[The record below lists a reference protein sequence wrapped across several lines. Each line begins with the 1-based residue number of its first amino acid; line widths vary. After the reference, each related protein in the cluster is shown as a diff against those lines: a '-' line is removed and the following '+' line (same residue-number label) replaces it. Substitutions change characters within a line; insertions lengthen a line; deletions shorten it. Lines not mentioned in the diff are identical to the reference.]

1 MSAQTST
8 PGASAAIPIIDI
20 DSHFTEPANLW
31 TQRAPSR
38 FAKSAPRLIDDP
50 DTAGAQC
57 WVSGDVRLSPP
68 GLCVIRPDRSK
79 ELGVFTLGHMDEMT
93 PAATDVGARL
103 RALDELGIAMQVV
116 FPNVLGFAGAT
127 ILRIEDPELRLF
139 CTTAYNDA
147 ASELQRA
154 SGGRLFCQ
162 ALLPFWDI
170 DATAA
175 EIERAHDVLGLTGF
189 NMIDNADKWGLP
201 SLHDPH
207 WDPLWS
213 RAEERGMPCNFHI
226 GSGGVDIGAVWP
238 GIRPDHY
245 LATLSCTFFLNNCR
259 TISNLIFS
267 GLLDR
272 FPRQKFVSV
281 ESGIG
286 WIPFM
291 LEAIEYQMNESM
303 PHGGA
308 MKLRP
313 TEYFRRQIYASFWFE
328 KDAAHA
334 VEAIGADN
342 VLFETDFPHPTCLYP
357 NVRDHVRAS
366 LAGLS
371 EAAQRKVLYQ
381 NAARVYGLPLPN

>member
-1 MSAQTST
+1 MSAAAT
-8 PGASAAIPIIDI
+8 ASMPIIDI
-20 DSHFTEPANLW
+20 DAHITEPADLW
-31 TQRAPSR
+31 TSRAPAR
-38 FAKSAPRLIDDP
+38 FRDTAPRLIDDP
-50 DTAGAQC
+50 ENAGGQF
-57 WVSGDVRLSPP
+57 WIVDKDVRLSPP

-79 ELGVFTLGHMDEMT
+79 ALGIFTLTNMDEMT
-93 PAATDVGARL
+93 PASTDVAARL
-103 RALDELGIAMQVV
+103 RAMDELGISIQVI

-127 ILRIEDPELRLF
+127 ILRIEDPDLRLF

-147 ASELQRA
+147 AAEVQKA
-154 SGGRLFCQ
+154 SGGRLFPQ

-170 DATAA
+170 EATAK
-175 EIERAHDVLGLTGF
+175 EIERAHDELGLTGF

-201 SLHDPH
+201 SLHDTH
-207 WDPLWS
+207 WDPLWA

-238 GIRPDHY
+238 GINPDHY

-272 FPRQKFVSV
+272 FPTQKFVSV

-291 LEAIEYQMNESM
+291 LQAIEYQMDESM
-303 PHGGA
+303 PGGGA
-308 MKLRP
+308 MKMRP
-313 TEYFRRQIYASFWFE
+313 TEYFRRHIFASFWFE
-328 KDAAHA
+328 NDATRA
-334 VEAIGADN
+334 VNEIGEDN

-357 NVRDHVRAS
+357 NVREHVEAS
-366 LAGLS
+366 LVGLS
-371 EAAQRKVLYQ
+371 ESAQRKVLYE
-381 NAARVYGLPLPN
+381 NAARVYQLPLPR

>member
-1 MSAQTST
+1 MSLA
-8 PGASAAIPIIDI
+8 ASIPIIDV
-20 DSHFTEPANLW
+20 DSHFTERADLW
-31 TQRAPSR
+31 TSRSPSR
-38 FAKSAPRLIDDP
+38 FSEGAPRLIDDP
-50 DTAGAQC
+50 EKEGDQC
-57 WVSGDVRLSPP
+57 WVSGDIRLSPP

-79 ELGVFTLGHMDEMT
+79 ALGIFTLTNMDEMT
-93 PAATDVGARL
+93 PASSNVEARL
-103 RALDELGIAMQVV
+103 RAMDELGIAIQVV

-127 ILRIEDPELRLF
+127 ILKIEDPELRLF

-147 ASELQRA
+147 ASAIQKA
-154 SGGRLFCQ
+154 SGGRLFAQ

-170 DATAA
+170 DAAA
-175 EIERAHDVLGLTGF
+175 KEIERAHDVLGLTGF

-201 SLHDPH
+201 SLHETH

-259 TISNLIFS
+259 TLSNLIFS

-272 FPRQKFVSV
+272 FPRQKFVSI

-291 LEAIEYQMNESM
+291 LQAIEYQMDESM
-303 PHGGA
+303 PTGGA
-308 MKLRP
+308 MKMRP

-328 KDAAHA
+328 NDAARA
-334 VEAIGADN
+334 VREIGEDN

-357 NVRDHVRAS
+357 NVREHVDAS
-366 LAGLS
+366 LEGLS
-371 EAAQRKVLYQ
+371 EKAQRKVLCE
-381 NAARVYGLPLPN
+381 NAARVYQLPLPD

>member
-1 MSAQTST
+1 MSAAAT
-8 PGASAAIPIIDI
+8 ASMPIIDI
-20 DSHFTEPANLW
+20 DSHFTEPADLW
-31 TQRAPSR
+31 TSRAPSR
-38 FAKSAPRLIDDP
+38 FKDSAPRLIDDP
-50 DTAGAQC
+50 ENDGGQF

-79 ELGVFTLGHMDEMT
+79 ALGIFTLTNMDEMT
-93 PAATDVGARL
+93 PAATHVDARL
-103 RALDELGIAMQVV
+103 RAMDELGIAIQVV

-127 ILRIEDPELRLF
+127 IMRIEDPELRLF

-147 ASELQRA
+147 ASELQKA
-154 SGGRLFCQ
+154 SGGRLFAQ

-170 DATAA
+170 DAAA
-175 EIERAHDVLGLTGF
+175 KEIERAHDELDLTGF
-189 NMIDNADKWGLP
+189 NMIDNTAQWDLP
-201 SLHDPH
+201 SLHEPH

-226 GSGGVDIGAVWP
+226 GAGGVDIGAVWP
-238 GIRPDHY
+238 GINPDHY

-272 FPRQKFVSV
+272 YPKQKFVSV

-291 LEAIEYQMNESM
+291 LQAIEYQMNESM
-303 PHGGA
+303 PNGGA

-328 KDAAHA
+328 KDAARA
-334 VEAIGADN
+334 VNEIGEDN
-342 VLFETDFPHPTCLYP
+342 VMFETDFPHPTCLYP
-357 NVRDHVRAS
+357 NVREHVDAS

-371 EAAQRKVLYQ
+371 EKAQRKVLYE
-381 NAARVYGLPLPN
+381 NAARVYQLPLPD

>member
-1 MSAQTST
+1 MSAA
-8 PGASAAIPIIDI
+8 ASASPTTPIPIIDI
-20 DSHFTEPANLW
+20 DSHFTEPADLW
-31 TQRAPSR
+31 TSRAPAR
-38 FAKSAPRLIDDP
+38 FKEGAPRLIDDP
-50 DTAGAQC
+50 ENAGGQF

-79 ELGVFTLGHMDEMT
+79 ALGIFTLTNMDEMT
-93 PAATDVGARL
+93 PAATHVDARL
-103 RALDELGIAMQVV
+103 RAMDELGIAIQVV

-127 ILRIEDPELRLF
+127 IMRIEDEELRLF

-147 ASELQRA
+147 ASELQKA
-154 SGGRLFCQ
+154 SGGRLYAQ
-162 ALLPFWDI
+162 ALLPFWDV
-170 DATAA
+170 DAAA
-175 EIERAHDVLGLTGF
+175 KEIERAHDELGLTGF
-189 NMIDNADKWGLP
+189 NMIDNADQWGLP
-201 SLHDPH
+201 SLHDTH
-207 WDPLWS
+207 WDPLWA

-238 GIRPDHY
+238 GIRPDRY

-272 FPRQKFVSV
+272 FPTQKFVSV

-291 LEAIEYQMNESM
+291 LQAIEYQMDESM
-303 PHGGA
+303 PGGGG

-334 VEAIGADN
+334 VTEIGEDN
-342 VLFETDFPHPTCLYP
+342 VMFETDFPHPTCLYP
-357 NVRDHVRAS
+357 NVREHVEAS
-366 LAGLS
+366 LSGLS
-371 EAAQRKVLYQ
+371 EKAQRKVLCE
-381 NAARVYGLPLPN
+381 NAARVYQLPLPI

>member
-1 MSAQTST
+1 MSAAPIS
-8 PGASAAIPIIDI
+8 SMPIIDI
-20 DSHFTEPANLW
+20 DSHFTEPADLW
-31 TQRAPSR
+31 TSRAPSR
-38 FAKSAPRLIDDP
+38 FKDGVPRLIDDP
-50 DTAGAQC
+50 ENEGGQF

-79 ELGVFTLGHMDEMT
+79 KLGVFTLTHMDEMT
-93 PAATDVGARL
+93 PAATEVGARL
-103 RALDELGIAMQVV
+103 RAMDELGIAIQVV

-127 ILRIEDPELRLF
+127 IMRIEDPELRLF

-147 ASELQRA
+147 ASELQK
-154 SGGRLFCQ
+154 SSNGRLFAQ

-170 DATAA
+170 DAAA
-175 EIERAHDVLGLTGF
+175 KEIERAHDELGLTGF
-189 NMIDNADKWGLP
+189 NMIDNADQWGLP
-201 SLHDPH
+201 SLHEAH
-207 WDPLWS
+207 WDPLWA

-226 GSGGVDIGAVWP
+226 GAGGVDIGAVWS
-238 GIRPDHY
+238 GIPAERY
-245 LATLSCTFFLNNCR
+245 LPTLSCTFFLNNCR

-272 FPRQKFVSV
+272 FPTQKFVSV

-291 LEAIEYQMNESM
+291 LQAIEYQMDESM
-303 PHGGA
+303 PDGGS

-328 KDAAHA
+328 NDAARS
-334 VEAIGADN
+334 VREIGEDN

-357 NVRDHVRAS
+357 NVREHVEAS

-371 EAAQRKVLYQ
+371 ERAQRKVLYE
-381 NAARVYGLPLPN
+381 NAARVYQLPLPS